1 MLVDV
6 IAFKHKI
13 NVCKHVCNPS
23 YYVLL
28 IKIHTRDL
36 FGRENVLAIH
46 APTNRGETVQT
57 AQCDTGGHNRKQGDI
72 VSNRTVVWDR
82 GSCF

>member
-23 YYVLL
+23 YYALF
-28 IKIHTRDL
+28 IKIHTRDI
-36 FGRENVLAIH
+36 FGRENVLAIL
-46 APTNRGETVQT
+46 APTN
-57 AQCDTGGHNRKQGDI
+57 GGR
-72 VSNRTVVWDR
+72 S
-82 GSCF
+82 

>member
-1 MLVDV
+1 MNRHKMMCYPSLVRNHTKVLMLVDV

-23 YYVLL
+23 YYVLF

-36 FGRENVLAIH
+36 FGRENVLAIL
-46 APTNRGETVQT
+46 APTNRGQTV
-57 AQCDTGGHNRKQGDI
+57 HNCQ
-72 VSNRTVVWDR
+72 VQYWWS
-82 GSCF
+82 